1 MLRMKI
7 GASHDFTHDL
17 SSSVKSA
24 RLHVS
29 LAINTST
36 PRDKRIIGELPYL
49 LLWPALRSCTFAAPS
64 TRNPQIQICENDK
77 GDFPA
82 IINYTG
88 RVLLPLLW
96 KPSDILLINWYSYCI
111 YNRLTFRRAW
121 FELLLYGLL
130 TEALVSCIAGHWIGP
145 HLTCLNRHK
154 RLGRLI
160 RGE

>member
-96 KPSDILLINWYSYCI
+96 KPSDILLINWYSYYLQPANFQKSLI
-111 YNRLTFRRAW
+111 WVVAVWSPDR
-121 FELLLYGLL
+121 G
-130 TEALVSCIAGHWIGP
+130 IGP
-145 HLTCLNRHK
+145 LQAIETPSPDLPNIEIN
-154 RLGRLI
+154 GSTW
-160 RGE
+160 